1 MKPTLIGE
9 GSRRIGVET
18 VALSGAVSTGVNAQ
32 VQITET
38 VQVSYYIPRFYLF
51 ICCVPVGLGWVVLL

>member
-9 GSRRIGVET
+9 GSRRIRVET

-38 VQVSYYIPRFYLF
+38 VQVSYYIP
-51 ICCVPVGLGWVVLL
+51 

>member
-1 MKPTLIGE
+1 MLSRREFSLLLSSEQRRMKPTLIGE

-38 VQVSYYIPRFYLF
+38 VQVSYYIP
-51 ICCVPVGLGWVVLL
+51 